1 MMAPSVLYIASASVS
16 DPLIVSQV
24 VRYLEQMQD
33 SLASCHLITFE
44 RESSLNFSEI
54 SDELLSAG
62 IHWHPIKAWKRLRSV
77 GFWFDRHRALTRAR
91 RIVAEENISIVHC
104 RSFLAG
110 TLGRKLK
117 SSDVKFLYD
126 MRGLWSLEKRD
137 KGTIRNPYMF
147 KVAHRL
153 EQKLFC
159 DADHIV
165 SLTHS
170 GKRHLLGAGVDGPID
185 VIPTCVDL
193 QLFQPRSPRPDGQP
207 PPESFWGGDALN
219 VVSAGTLGA
228 GYLAGELFR
237 FGSLLMSDWP
247 STSFRIL
254 TGSDRVQVIHAAENA
269 GLPSSCLSV
278 AKVSPD
284 AVPQELARADVGLC
298 FVKPTQAKVASC
310 PTKLGEYL
318 ACGLPVVATD
328 GVGDVTAILEDNR
341 VGVVLRYDDE
351 SSWPAVV
358 QKLGML
364 LKDPNLK
371 ARCRRVAEQH
381 FGLENG
387 SKEYLRIY
395 DKMADFCRIEQ
406 RAAA

>member
-24 VRYLEQMQD
+24 VRYLEQMQH

-44 RESSLNFSEI
+44 REGSEDFSKLAE
-54 SDELLSAG
+54 ELLAVG
-62 IHWHPIKAWKRLRSV
+62 IHWHPIKAWKRQRSV
-77 GFWFDRHRALTRAR
+77 GFWFDRHRALACAR
-91 RIVAEENISIVHC
+91 RIVSEEKISIVHC

-117 SSDVKFLYD
+117 SSDVRFLYD

-137 KGTIRNPYMF
+137 KGTIRNPFMF
-147 KVAHRL
+147 KVAHGL
-153 EQKLFC
+153 EQKLFR

-165 SLTHS
+165 SLTHA
-170 GKRHLLGAGVDGPID
+170 GKRHLLGAGVDVPID

-193 QLFQPRSPRPDGQP
+193 QLFQSREPQS
-207 PPESFWGGDALN
+207 ESQRLSELSQGGDVLK

-228 GYLAGELFR
+228 GYLADELFR
-237 FGSLLMSDWP
+237 FSALLKKGWP
-247 STSFRIL
+247 SSSFRIL
-254 TGSDRVQVIHAAENA
+254 TGSGREQVIHAAENA

-284 AVPQELARADVGLC
+284 AVPEELARADVGLC

-328 GVGDVTAILEDNR
+328 GVGDVTEILEGNR

-358 QKLGML
+358 QRLEML
-364 LKDPNLK
+364 LKDPGLN
-371 ARCRRVAEQH
+371 ARCRRVVEQH
-381 FGLENG
+381 FGLAEGANN
-387 SKEYLRIY
+387 YLRIY
-395 DKMADFCRIEQ
+395 GEMIGESCVLE

>member
-1 MMAPSVLYIASASVS
+1 MTAPSVLYIASASVS

-24 VRYLEQMQD
+24 VRYLEQMQH

-44 RESSLNFSEI
+44 RHGSEDFSTVAE
-54 SDELLSAG
+54 ELLAVG

-91 RIVAEENISIVHC
+91 RIVSEEDISIVHC

-117 SSDVKFLYD
+117 GGDVQFLYD

-137 KGTIRNPYMF
+137 KGTIRNPWMF
-147 KVAHRL
+147 KVAHGL
-153 EQKLFC
+153 EQKLFH

-165 SLTHS
+165 SLTHA
-170 GKRHLLGAGVDGPID
+170 GKRHLVEAGVSVPID

-193 QLFQPRSPRPDGQP
+193 QLFQPQVAHLNGQRASEP
-207 PPESFWGGDALN
+207 SQCGEELK

-228 GYLAGELFR
+228 GYLASEMFH
-237 FGSLLMSDWP
+237 FCALLKTSWQD
-247 STSFRIL
+247 SSFRIL
-254 TGSDRVQVIHAAENA
+254 TSSNREYVINAAEGA
-269 GLPSSCLSV
+269 GLSPSCLSV

-284 AVPQELARADVGLC
+284 AMPDELANADVGMC
-298 FVKPTQAKVASC
+298 FVKPTEAKVASC

-318 ACGLPVVATD
+318 ACGIPVVATD
-328 GVGDVTAILEDNR
+328 GVGDVTEILEDNR
-341 VGVVLRYDDE
+341 VGVVLHHDDE
-351 SSWPAVV
+351 SSWPAAAR
-358 QKLGML
+358 QLGTL
-364 LKDPNLK
+364 LKDRHLK

-381 FGLENG
+381 FGLAEGANA
-387 SKEYLRIY
+387 YLRIY
-395 DKMADFCRIEQ
+395 GEMTGASNVAE